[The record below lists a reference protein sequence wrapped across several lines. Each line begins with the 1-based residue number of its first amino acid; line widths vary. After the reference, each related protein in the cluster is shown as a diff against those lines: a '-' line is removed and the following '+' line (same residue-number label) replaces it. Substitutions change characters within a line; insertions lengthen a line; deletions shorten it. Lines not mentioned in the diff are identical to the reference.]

1 MSWSNEDY
9 RRAFREGHARN
20 LHVAGLLLSWGVWVK
35 CPTLRFATDHS
46 EIAKFTTSEQD
57 LITSAGV
64 IEVKGQGRSFSG
76 VPADFPYESQI
87 VDTVESWDGKEVQP
101 IAYVFLSDA
110 TKECLV
116 LPTKSRPRWRV
127 ETKFDR
133 LKRRNIDFYVAKAE
147 ELCSMD
153 QLKAHLISRD
163 EGMAALSS
171 ESTPGFW

>member
-1 MSWSNEDY
+1 MPWTDGDY
-9 RRAFREGHARN
+9 RRAFEEGHTRN
-20 LHVAGLLLSWGVWVK
+20 LFVAGLLLSWGVWVK

-46 EIAKFTTSEQD
+46 EIAKFTRLEQD
-57 LITSAGV
+57 LLTSAGV

-76 VPADFPYESQI
+76 NPAEFPYESQI
-87 VDTVESWDGKEVQP
+87 VDTVESWDGKEAQP
-101 IAYVFLSDA
+101 FAYIFLSDV

-116 LPTKSRPRWRV
+116 LPTKSRPRWRI

-147 ELCSMD
+147 ELCSMN

-163 EGMAALSS
+163 EGETALSPD
-171 ESTPGFW
+171 STPRFW